1 MSLAQLQR
9 LLPLPEEDLKQAL
22 DYANTLSKQ
31 AAAEHFN
38 NLLGESPGSIEF
50 ISSFNS
56 RRQDPTAKPTP
67 QTQTQTSAQAS
78 TSTSAPKSTRGSK
91 KKKPP
96 IHTPAPR
103 QVHGIYGGQGTAYKK
118 KDEDDYVS
126 RRSTPQPSTSKSSST
141 ANALALDT
149 GSSAIQSPTPRPP
162 PSAAGTLISDFNRK
176 PKSTSSSR
184 AVSQNPS
191 RNASPA
197 PKPKPATTK
206 INITG
211 GNAMHGASTALS
223 DLDAAIRTLEISTN
237 SSLSTDPSKRK
248 CNCIATRH
256 PLLAAAPNCLS
267 CGKVICVKE
276 GFGPCTFCGS
286 AILGRDEVQ
295 SMIRTLKEER
305 GAEKMRLDASSHRRA
320 DISRTTPAP
329 FSAPKNLD
337 MTPAEQK
344 AKEHRDTLL
353 GFQAQN
359 AKRTTV
365 KDEAA
370 DFDTGLAASV
380 AAGVGGGSGMGGMW
394 ASPAERAKELKR
406 QQKVLAEQEWNARPE
421 YEKRRQVVSVDLVG
435 GKIVKRMARIE
446 RPTFESEGEGE
457 EETVD
462 EVENT
467 NMRGNNGGGGT
478 FSRNPLLGG
487 LIKPIWKAAKGK
499 EVEGAVAG
507 SGEGSVANDE
517 DAYTRK
523 KKTWRRVQDDM
534 DDNEDIILNG
544 GAFGGNQGMENRR
557 EGVEEHA
564 VG

>member
-9 LLPLPEEDLKQAL
+9 LLPLPDEDLKQVL
-22 DYANTLSKQ
+22 DYANTLSKE

-56 RRQDPTAKPTP
+56 RRQDPAAKANKT
-67 QTQTQTSAQAS
+67 TQIQRQESAQAS
-78 TSTSAPKSTRGSK
+78 TSTGVPKSTRGSK
-91 KKKPP
+91 KKKAA

-103 QVHGIYGGQGTAYKK
+103 QVQDIYSGQGTAYKK
-118 KDEDDYVS
+118 RDEEDYVS
-126 RRSTPQPSTSKSSST
+126 RKSTPVPSTSKPSPTSN
-141 ANALALDT
+141 AFALAST
-149 GSSAIQSPTPRPP
+149 PSAIQAPIPRPP
-162 PSAAGTLISDFNRK
+162 PSAAGALISDFNKK
-176 PKSTSSSR
+176 PKSNNSSR
-184 AVSQNPS
+184 PASQNPS

-197 PKPKPATTK
+197 PKTK

-211 GNAMHGASTALS
+211 GNAMHGASTILN

-237 SSLSTDPSKRK
+237 SSLSTDPAKRK

-256 PLLAAAPNCLS
+256 ALLAAAPNCLN

-276 GFGPCTFCGS
+276 GFGACTFCGS
-286 AILGRDEVQ
+286 AILRKDEIQ

-305 GAEKMRLDASSHRRA
+305 GQEKMRLDASSHRRA
-320 DISRTTPAP
+320 EVSRTPAP
-329 FSAPKNLD
+329 FSQPRTVD

-344 AKEHRDTLL
+344 AKEHRDRLL

-365 KDEAA
+365 RDEAA
-370 DFDTGLAASV
+370 DFDTSLAASV
-380 AAGVGGGSGMGGMW
+380 AVGGGSGMGGMW

-406 QQKVLAEQEWNARPE
+406 QQRVLAEQEWNAMPE

-435 GKIVKRMARIE
+435 GKIVKRMAKIE
-446 RPTFESEGEGE
+446 APKFESDGE
-457 EETVD
+457 EEDFTVD
-462 EVENT
+462 ESS
-467 NMRGNNGGGGT
+467 NGMTESGGT

-487 LIKPIWKAAKGK
+487 LIKPVWKAGKGK
-499 EVEGAVAG
+499 EKE
-507 SGEGSVANDE
+507 SERGEGDLVD
-517 DAYTRK
+517 RK

-534 DDNEDIILNG
+534 DDNEDIILDG
-544 GAFGGNQGMENRR
+544 GAFGGGEGKGNRR
-557 EGVEEHA
+557 EGAEEHS